1 MTVKQT
7 TSTNIL
13 RGLIHFLTVVSENTE
28 AQPIASVES
37 AINNL
42 RLSCDIFRAADALQ
56 VPASKLLALAE
67 WFEAGLVINGWEVSR
82 GSDDNSPEDAF
93 LTAVTKLLNS
103 EYGQQAALHA
113 RLHMIAPNVPSPT
126 EGTYRSVLLNHLYAH
141 IVNKATME
149 GVLSMSRV
157 SLHQYPIMS
166 TPNPL
171 RSGHHGVQFT
181 PASPWAHRP
190 IQGD

>member
-1 MTVKQT
+1 MTIKQT

-13 RGLIHFLTVVSENTE
+13 RGIAHFLTAVSENTE

-42 RLSCDIFRAADALQ
+42 SLSCDIFRAADALQ

-67 WFEAGLVINGWEVSR
+67 WFEAGLVVNGWEVSR

-113 RLHMIAPNVPSPT
+113 RLHMIAPNAPSPT

-149 GVLSMSRV
+149 SLLNMSRA
-157 SLHQYPIMS
+157 SLYQYPIVS
-166 TPNPL
+166 AQSPF
-171 RSGHHGVQFT
+171 RSGYHGAHFT
-181 PASPWAHRP
+181 PATPWAHQP